1 MCGIIIRYIDI
12 YIYIYIYFFLY
23 MSPQFLSRLLNS
35 VLKMYGQLV
44 SQGAN
49 RVGVELPMVFE
60 VI

>member
-1 MCGIIIRYIDI
+1 
-12 YIYIYIYFFLY
+12 

-35 VLKMYGQLV
+35 VLKMYGQVV